1 MRRCAGSTSWP
12 QWPNAIAEPVDAD
25 AARRAL
31 ETARAETTDLI
42 TQMSARLA
50 SVVDA
55 AGEGTADD
63 EHDPEGSTLA
73 FERGQLVAQIERSE
87 IRVAEI
93 DTALERIT
101 QGTYGLCERCGAQ
114 IGAARLEVLPATRLC
129 IDCATTRDRSR
140 QW

>member
-1 MRRCAGSTSWP
+1 MDT
-12 QWPNAIAEPVDAD
+12 DL
-25 AARRAL
+25 ARAAL
-31 ETARAETTDLI
+31 EADRSETTDLI

-50 SVVDA
+50 SVVEA
-55 AGEGTADD
+55 AAEGTADD

-87 IRVAEI
+87 IRLAEI
-93 DTALERIT
+93 DLALERIA

-129 IDCATTRDRSR
+129 IDCATSRDQSR